1 MPKVFTFKGFT
12 EEDLQKMSIEDFSK
26 LVDSRARRAI
36 KRLLE
41 GKNFAYAQL
50 IKKVEKIKKEGKE
63 KDKIIKTHIRE
74 AVILPQWVGLKFGIY
89 DGKKFEVITIT
100 NEMIGRRLGE
110 FSHTTKRVVH
120 SAPGIRATRST
131 KFIAAKW

>member
-131 KFIAAKW
+131 KFIAAK